1 MILIDSFDIFS
12 DFWKTNPQ
20 LRVLFKE
27 EYENKVPSEIMWA
40 LFLYYHPKSKF
51 FNESP
56 ATRLKLIKSDYLNE
70 HSTSGPVDVPLNPK
84 SKKGAAFVLDEYRT
98 IADKIKQFVLSKA
111 ERSLLL
117 WEQKLHE
124 RDALIAEIPYTM
136 DNFED
141 LDKLVT
147 NSGKIWDQYFKIQ
160 DQLSKEQETRTE
172 GDIEE
177 SLSEKKL
184 I

>member
-12 DFWKTNPQ
+12 DFWKSNPQ

-27 EYENKVPSEIMWA
+27 EYDNKVPSEIMWA

-51 FNESP
+51 FNEAP

-70 HSTSGPVDVPLNPK
+70 SSSLVRDK
-84 SKKGAAFVLDEYRT
+84 SNLSKSNERIFELSDYEA

-124 RDALIAEIPYTM
+124 RDALIAQIPYTM
-136 DNFED
+136 ENFED

>member
-20 LRVLFKE
+20 LKVLFKE
-27 EYENKVPSEIMWA
+27 EYDKKVPSHIMWA

-56 ATRLKLIKSDYLNE
+56 TTRLELIKSDYLNE
-70 HSTSGPVDVPLNPK
+70 SSPK
-84 SKKGAAFVLDEYRT
+84 SNAAVSFDLKKLAPTAEKL
-98 IADKIKQFVLSKA
+98 KQFVLSKA

-124 RDALIAEIPYTM
+124 RDALIAQIPYSM

-147 NSGKIWDQYFKIQ
+147 NSAKVWDQYFKIQ
-160 DQLSKEQETRTE
+160 DQLTKEAESRTE
-172 GDIEE
+172 GDIQE
-177 SLSEKKL
+177 SLSEKQL